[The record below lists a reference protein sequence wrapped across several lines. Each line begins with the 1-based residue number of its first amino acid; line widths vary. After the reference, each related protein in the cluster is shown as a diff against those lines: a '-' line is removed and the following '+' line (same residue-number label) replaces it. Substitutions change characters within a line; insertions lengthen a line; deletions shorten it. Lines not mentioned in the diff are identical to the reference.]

1 MYNDFFVPSRDYSSF
16 SYQPSDLLTY
26 ILFCHSIKSV
36 QKTYHINWAWNIN
49 RFIYR
54 SAIKTKE
61 LKAIFDNILI
71 FLSDVRKVL
80 LDVRHNLVQ
89 TDKVQ
94 RKLLK
99 REKIFTFYFSQKIY
113 ICLLLKVLLKIDK
126 NSESLFLSVRK
137 KVE

>member
-1 MYNDFFVPSRDYSSF
+1 MYCELWPKLTGLLLATLRYSTLFCELYVQPSRDYSSF
-16 SYQPSDLLTY
+16 TYQPSDLLTY

-80 LDVRHNLVQ
+80 LVCP
-89 TDKVQ
+89 T
-94 RKLLK
+94 
-99 REKIFTFYFSQKIY
+99 
-113 ICLLLKVLLKIDK
+113 
-126 NSESLFLSVRK
+126 
-137 KVE
+137 